1 MTRSKSSVLM
11 SCAMASA
18 FTCSVTAAM
27 AAPTYRIDP
36 SPREGSLVP
45 EFAGAINDHGDSA
58 GVVHDRDSNRYFGYR
73 ITDGNLTK
81 LADSRNATIRG
92 MNRQGDV
99 LGLIDKKVGN
109 STVHHMVIW
118 HADGTRED
126 VEGLGDPKGINA
138 AGQVAG
144 TRRLADRDEAFLYDH
159 GTVIGLGGLGKG
171 PSYARA
177 INDAGW
183 VVGAAWIRDEK
194 HAFLWKDGVMHD
206 LGTLGGKYAEAT
218 AINAQG
224 HVAGYSTDVNEVQK
238 AFFYDG
244 TTMRA
249 LPPADGRQF
258 VPTAINGHDEV
269 VGCDSGM
276 LPVYSIGDASYD
288 LRKLLDDS
296 FEPWDNLWC
305 AVDINDAGQILG
317 DGFYKPNIRTKYRVF
332 LATPVA
338 R

>member
-1 MTRSKSSVLM
+1 MTSSKSFVLL
-11 SCAMASA
+11 SCAMTVAV
-18 FTCSVTAAM
+18 TCSASAAM

-36 SPREGSLVP
+36 SPRQGSLVP
-45 EFAGAINDHGDSA
+45 EFASAVNDRGDTA
-58 GVVHDRDSNRYFGYR
+58 GIVHDRDSNRYYGYR
-73 ITDGNLTK
+73 MTDGKLTK
-81 LADSRNATIRG
+81 LVDSRNAKIRG

-99 LGLIDKKVGN
+99 LGLIDKKVDN
-109 STVHHMVIW
+109 STVHHTVIW

-138 AGQVAG
+138 AGQVVG
-144 TRRLADRDEAFLYDH
+144 TRRLPDRDEAFLYDH

-171 PSYARA
+171 SSYANA
-177 INDAGW
+177 VNDAGW
-183 VVGAAWIRDEK
+183 VVGTSWIGDEK

-224 HVAGYSTDVNEVQK
+224 HVVGFSTDANDVQK
-238 AFFYDG
+238 AFVHDG

-249 LPPADGRQF
+249 LPPSDGRQF
-258 VPTAINGHDEV
+258 VPWAINQHDEV

-276 LPVYSIGDASYD
+276 LPVYSSNGLSYD
-288 LRKLLDDS
+288 LRKMLDDS
-296 FEPWDNLWC
+296 GEPWDDLSC
-305 AVDINDAGQILG
+305 AVDINVDGLIVG
-317 DGFYKPNIRTKYRVF
+317 DGFYKPNIRAKYRVF
-332 LATPVA
+332 LATPAV